1 MIPGF
6 RHAIIALVARFIYV
20 RYASSLVKEGVQLL
34 HGVSALFLLVSI
46 MSEIMYLT
54 ILAIRS
60 KIGKGS
66 KEKVWKFPYFR

>member
-20 RYASSLVKEGVQLL
+20 RYASGLVKEGVQLL

-46 MSEIMYLT
+46 MSEIMYL
-54 ILAIRS
+54 S
-60 KIGKGS
+60 
-66 KEKVWKFPYFR
+66 